1 MLEARRL
8 ARSTCSRCVTCRR
21 AAAKG
26 SNQLMGQLPSATSH
40 PFQTTGVD
48 YAGPFLLKL
57 GRVRKPMMVKSYL
70 AIFVCFSTKAVHIE
84 LVSDLST
91 EAFLSTLRRF
101 VARRGLPST
110 VYSDNGSNFIG
121 AHNDLFDLYR
131 FLESSDV
138 LTSIQSFLL
147 SNKISWHHSPER
159 APHFGGLWEAAVMST
174 KHHLKRVI
182 GSHPLTF
189 EEFTTVATQIEACLN
204 SRPLGPL
211 TSHSPDGMAPLTPG
225 HFLVGRPLLSYPE
238 TELPREPT
246 YYKHWIM
253 CQAMVQHFWSRWSG
267 EYLQHLQK
275 FQKWRTITPNYQ
287 VGELVLL
294 TDGHTFA
301 TQWVTGKVVA
311 TYPGRDGL
319 VRAVDVSVPAIC
331 KPLPSAADLTA
342 FSKKLKVITG
352 GQLLD

>member
-1 MLEARRL
+1 MLGARRL

-57 GRVRKPMMVKSYL
+57 GRVRKPVMVKSYL

-84 LVSDLST
+84 VVSDLST

-159 APHFGGLWEAAVMST
+159 APHFGGLWEAAVKST
-174 KHHLKRVI
+174 KHHLKRVV

-189 EEFTTVATQIEACLN
+189 EEFTTVATQIEAYLN

-225 HFLVGRPLLSYPE
+225 HFLVGRPLLSYPCPGNRPTTNIGSCAKPWCSIFGAGGLE
-238 TELPREPT
+238 STSSTCKSSRNGEPSLPIT
-246 YYKHWIM
+246 KWGNWFYS
-253 CQAMVQHFWSRWSG
+253 QMV
-267 EYLQHLQK
+267 
-275 FQKWRTITPNYQ
+275 T
-287 VGELVLL
+287 
-294 TDGHTFA
+294 
-301 TQWVTGKVVA
+301 
-311 TYPGRDGL
+311 
-319 VRAVDVSVPAIC
+319 
-331 KPLPSAADLTA
+331 PLPLN
-342 FSKKLKVITG
+342 G
-352 GQLLD
+352 